1 MAETSRTYWSK
12 DPEEAP
18 LYSDWRITF
27 ARNGI
32 VDDDDDDDD
41 TMKKNNECGGGDNKN
56 KNEIYSSSSTVTYH
70 VHRNMLGPRSEYF
83 NRVFCQSLSKDD
95 NEDNHGRTTAS
106 FSEAHNQHSRIEF
119 SSVLTQSSFDSIIQA
134 LEKFLDYCY
143 YFDTFSYTPDRFE
156 KTNLSPVALHFLTD
170 YFQIKNED
178 FMNHIN
184 MYTEKKS
191 ESLLRKVKNQA
202 NEYYSVLCKDI
213 INFRSAG
220 LNVEAIQK
228 MFVACCTRNRLCLS
242 LGSPLSKV
250 IDSALWL
257 SIASSVGKGDICPG
271 NESNDWSNN
280 VAYFIGENAI
290 DADAFR
296 ILTDK
301 NLLPTVDPN
310 AAVILLDKE
319 RAHGLYERLL
329 EENETKDM
337 DVDGVRGVDD
347 VRDDNGS
354 TQLTCLQDRCVES
367 FNLANL
373 ESESQED
380 LREKALRVMSHTVM
394 NAFLRKNLCRTR
406 QTLKRKNDEISQTK
420 KEKNDLVKEKSDAL
434 RQLRTEKSGNIKAV
448 NKLMQ
453 KRSYLKTSYEHAI
466 RNQIIE
472 VIARHQK
479 EFKLQTED
487 IVSMLP
493 DIPQRDVINQL
504 EDVKDQLAYLVTTN
518 QIMYTSADK
527 FYTVGQDVIIG
538 RASTILK
545 AFKRGKFGGSNG
557 TDKLTKDQLYA
568 ALRGLSSS
576 QSDVDQII
584 ETLRSRGF
592 LVCSNQSHYNS
603 TRYNS
608 TALYTIN

>member
-83 NRVFCQSLSKDD
+83 NRVFWQSLSKDD
-95 NEDNHGRTTAS
+95 NDDIHGRTTAS

-119 SSVLTQSSFDSIIQA
+119 SSVLTQRSFDSIIQA
-134 LEKFLDYCY
+134 FEKFLDYCY

-319 RAHGLYERLL
+319 RAHGLHECLL
-329 EENETKDM
+329 KENETKDTA
-337 DVDGVRGVDD
+337 VDGVCGVDD
-347 VRDDNGS
+347 VCDGVRDDNGS
-354 TQLTCLQDRCVES
+354 TVLTCLQVRCVES

-373 ESESQED
+373 ESESQER
-380 LREKALRVMSHTVM
+380 LRERALRVMSHTVV
-394 NAFLRKNLCRTR
+394 NEFLRKNLCRTR

-420 KEKNDLVKEKSDAL
+420 KEKNDVVKEKSNLAKEKIHAVSAL
-434 RQLRTEKSGNIKAV
+434 KREKDDAV
-448 NKLMQ
+448 NKWIDV
-453 KRSYLKTSYEHAI
+453 KTKYDTTLI
-466 RNQIIE
+466 NQIIE

-479 EFKLQTED
+479 KFKVRIQD
-487 IVSMLP
+487 IVSFLP
-493 DIPQRDVINQL
+493 DISR
-504 EDVKDQLAYLVTTN
+504 KDIKGILQYPSIKQ
-518 QIMYTSADK
+518 QIIYTASDDA
-527 FYTVGQDVIIG
+527 YTVGQDIITN
-538 RASTILK
+538 RASNILK
-545 AFKRGKFGGSNG
+545 SYKKRKKERGESS
-557 TDKLTKDQLYA
+557 DLTKVQLYA
-568 ALRGLSSS
+568 ALRGLTSS
-576 QSDVDQII
+576 QSDVDQIM

-592 LVCSNQSHYNS
+592 LVFPDPYDYNP
-603 TRYNS
+603 TP
-608 TALYTIN
+608 LYTINK